1 MMLISFLLI
10 FSFFAFGFF
19 TGKSIYRKK
28 YKQEHSNI
36 LNCLF
41 IPKSG
46 LNLVAYTIATHKTP
60 ELERLIDS
68 FKKSNIPLVI
78 LGYGCKWQ
86 GFGNKLLW
94 FKEHL
99 EKYGDNNHI
108 ALFVDAYDVV
118 CLASEQEIVKK
129 FISFKKPIVFS
140 GEKGCHP
147 DPSLAKHFNH
157 INSPFRYP
165 NSGTYIG
172 YSKNILNMLQKI
184 YVKPYEDD
192 QLFAT
197 KYIIKN
203 PLVCAIDK
211 RCQIFLTLYNVDK
224 TELIVQ
230 KKIRVLVRKFKT
242 SPCVIHGNGPSKS
255 RLNKLF

>member
-1 MMLISFLLI
+1 MIFAYFLLI
-10 FSFFAFGFF
+10 IIPLVIGFF
-19 TGKSIYRKK
+19 IGKSIYRKK
-28 YKQEHSNI
+28 YKQENSNI

-46 LNLVAYTIATHKTP
+46 LNLVAYTVATHKSP
-60 ELERLIDS
+60 ELERLINS
-68 FKKSNIPLVI
+68 FKKSKIPLVI

-118 CLASEQEIVKK
+118 CLGSEQEIIKK

-147 DPSLAKHFNH
+147 DPSLAKYFNH

-165 NSGTYIG
+165 NSGTYMG

-184 YVKPYEDD
+184 SIKPHEDD

-203 PLVCAIDK
+203 PLLYAIDK
-211 RCQIFLTLYNVDK
+211 KCQIFLTLYNVDK
-224 TELIVQ
+224 SELSLER
-230 KKIRVLVRKFKT
+230 KIRIVVERFKT
-242 SPCVIHGNGPSKS
+242 KPCVIHGNGPSKS
-255 RLNKLF
+255 MLNKLI

>member
-1 MMLISFLLI
+1 MYFLIILI
-10 FSFFAFGFF
+10 PFVIGFFA
-19 TGKSIYRKK
+19 GKSIYRKK
-28 YKQEHSNI
+28 YKQQNSNI

-60 ELERLIDS
+60 ELVRLIKS

-118 CLASEQEIVKK
+118 CLS
-129 FISFKKPIVFS
+129 S
-140 GEKGCHP
+140 
-147 DPSLAKHFNH
+147 
-157 INSPFRYP
+157 
-165 NSGTYIG
+165 
-172 YSKNILNMLQKI
+172 
-184 YVKPYEDD
+184 
-192 QLFAT
+192 
-197 KYIIKN
+197 
-203 PLVCAIDK
+203 
-211 RCQIFLTLYNVDK
+211 
-224 TELIVQ
+224 
-230 KKIRVLVRKFKT
+230 
-242 SPCVIHGNGPSKS
+242 
-255 RLNKLF
+255 